1 MSAFNVD
8 SGKMNFFNIVPN
20 IPGEEEILAAE
31 AAEYAERTGNTVVLY
46 CLTLHPEG
54 YPAMKKAEKYIES
67 FRKFKAALSGSK
79 ARAGILMQSI
89 LGHWPRVDKDE
100 EQWTRSVNC
109 RGDKVRFCPLDENF
123 RKYIYDISVM
133 CAKEEPVLILTDDD
147 VRAFSPY
154 AECFCPLHT
163 KEFSLLMGKEF
174 THS

>member
-54 YPAMKKAEKYIES
+54 YPAMKKAENYIES

-89 LGHWPRVDKDE
+89 LGHWPRVDKD
-100 EQWTRSVNC
+100 
-109 RGDKVRFCPLDENF
+109 
-123 RKYIYDISVM
+123 
-133 CAKEEPVLILTDDD
+133 
-147 VRAFSPY
+147 
-154 AECFCPLHT
+154 
-163 KEFSLLMGKEF
+163 
-174 THS
+174 